1 MSDKYYIKM
10 QIGESKNAGTK
21 AVNDCNQIL
30 EQNGIKPFELK
41 IKKQGNKYIKKI
53 NNYLELKKIEKITPG
68 SLLFV
73 PHPIYL
79 NKKYVDIL
87 KNIRKKKNIKL
98 AFLIHDLD
106 SLRKIFIESID
117 VFEYMDHTMYE
128 IADYIIAHNSSM
140 KQYLIEHG
148 VDEEK
153 IYELQIFDYLTEC
166 NPDAKQIKYAKTL
179 NIAGN
184 LDTNKCKYIKGL
196 NDLNQSVNVNLYG
209 LNFDKDVLNSE
220 SIHYMGAF
228 PADKVPEQL
237 TEGFGL
243 VWDGDSVDGCTGNTG
258 DYLRFNNPHKLSL
271 YLVSGLPVV
280 IWSQAAEAKF
290 VEDNHVGLVVDSIH
304 DFSNAFER
312 LNEEEYKNMVANAR
326 KISKQLRSGY
336 YLKQVLKEMLV
347 E

>member
-1 MSDKYYIKM
+1 MSDKYYIKI
-10 QIGESKNAGTK
+10 QIDESNNASSK
-21 AVNDCNQIL
+21 AVNDCNWIL
-30 EQNGIKPFELK
+30 EKYGIRPFELK
-41 IKKQGNKYIKKI
+41 LKKQGNKFIKKIYNYFQVKKI
-53 NNYLELKKIEKITPG
+53 NNIEKN

-73 PHPIYL
+73 SHPIYL
-79 NKKYVDIL
+79 NKSYIDIINNA
-87 KNIRKKKNIKL
+87 KKARNIHL
-98 AFLIHDLD
+98 AFLIHDLE
-106 SLRKIFIESID
+106 SLRKLFSEAKEG
-117 VFEYMDHTMYE
+117 FEYVDNTMYE

-290 VEDNHVGLVVDSIH
+290 VKDNRVGIVVDSIQ
-304 DFSNAFER
+304 DFSDAFEA
-312 LNEEEYKNMVANAR
+312 LSEEEYNEMVSNAKNISR
-326 KISKQLRSGY
+326 KLRNGD
-336 YLKQVLKEMLV
+336 YLTCVVKNIC
-347 E
+347 